1 MTTMHRQVY
10 LITQRSFSLDKI
22 LENSRQYYPILTFY
36 SKLKLVQTKKAQHA
50 LLMHIVR
57 SMHIGKLDCS
67 CYDGSIVD

>member
-36 SKLKLVQTKKAQHA
+36 SKLKLVQTKKYN
-50 LLMHIVR
+50 MHF
-57 SMHIGKLDCS
+57 
-67 CYDGSIVD
+67 

>member
-36 SKLKLVQTKKAQHA
+36 SKLKLVQTKKSTTSTFNAHSTFYAYWQA
-50 LLMHIVR
+50 
-57 SMHIGKLDCS
+57 
-67 CYDGSIVD
+67 